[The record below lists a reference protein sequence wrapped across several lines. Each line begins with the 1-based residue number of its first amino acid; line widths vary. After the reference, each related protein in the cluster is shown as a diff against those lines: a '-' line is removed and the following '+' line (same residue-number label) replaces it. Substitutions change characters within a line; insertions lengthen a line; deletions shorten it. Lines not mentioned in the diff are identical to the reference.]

1 MLVFIRKII
10 TTLFQYE
17 KGKPLVNLV
26 DNMVKLGSLY
36 KFPKETIENTVVKN
50 RLEFN
55 QQVQERRLL
64 AEERRDWNRLSPNH
78 DELQAKVN
86 QLYHL
91 DRLIQEESGTLH
103 ALQHDKEEIE
113 RVLGGLR
120 NRFSEG
126 FDDPAEVEHA
136 RRQQFVLENELS
148 RIHTLLARNSRKL
161 EETVV
166 GNARLEQELLVLKQK
181 LQTSRQQRF
190 SPQISNAGN

>member
-1 MLVFIRKII
+1 
-10 TTLFQYE
+10 
-17 KGKPLVNLV
+17 
-26 DNMVKLGSLY
+26 MVKLGSLY
-36 KFPKETIENTVVKN
+36 KFPKETIENTVMKN

-64 AEERRDWNRLSPNH
+64 AEERRDWNRSSPNH

-190 SPQISNAGN
+190 SPQISNAGNYSHFFV